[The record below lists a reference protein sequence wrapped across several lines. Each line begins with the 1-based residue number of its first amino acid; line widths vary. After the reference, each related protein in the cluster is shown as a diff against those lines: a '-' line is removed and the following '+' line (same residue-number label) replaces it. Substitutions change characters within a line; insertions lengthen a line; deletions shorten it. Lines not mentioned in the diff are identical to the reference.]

1 MRERDYQSKLIK
13 TIKAR
18 FPGCYVI
25 KEDANYIQ
33 GLPDLLVL
41 YNDHWATLEVKVS
54 ASAHHQPNQD
64 THVSRMNSMSY
75 SSFIYPEN
83 EKEVLD
89 EMEQAFQS

>member
-1 MRERDYQSKLIK
+1 MKERDYQAKLIK

-25 KEDANYIQ
+25 KEDASYIQ

-41 YNDHWATLEVKVS
+41 YHDRWATLEVKNS
-54 ASAHHQPNQD
+54 KTAHHQPNQD
-64 THVSRMNSMSY
+64 AHVNRMREMSY

-89 EMEQAFQS
+89 EMEQTFQS

>member
-1 MRERDYQSKLIK
+1 MKERDYQAKLIK

-25 KEDANYIQ
+25 KEDASYIQ
-33 GLPDLLVL
+33 GLPDLLIL
-41 YNDHWATLEVKVS
+41 YNNRWATLEVKNS
-54 ASAHHQPNQD
+54 AKAHHQPNQD
-64 THVSRMNSMSY
+64 THVARMNEMSY

>member
-1 MRERDYQSKLIK
+1 MRERDYQAKLIK

-54 ASAHHQPNQD
+54 ASAHHQPNQ
-64 THVSRMNSMSY
+64 
-75 SSFIYPEN
+75 
-83 EKEVLD
+83 EVLD

>member
-1 MRERDYQSKLIK
+1 MRERDYQAKLIK
-13 TIKAR
+13 IIKAR

-54 ASAHHQPNQD
+54 ASAHHQPNKD
-64 THVSRMNSMSY
+64 THVRRMN
-75 SSFIYPEN
+75 
-83 EKEVLD
+83 
-89 EMEQAFQS
+89 

>member
-1 MRERDYQSKLIK
+1 MRERDYQAKLIK

-41 YNDHWATLEVKVS
+41 YNDHWATLEVKAS

-64 THVSRMNSMSY
+64 IHVSRMNSMSY